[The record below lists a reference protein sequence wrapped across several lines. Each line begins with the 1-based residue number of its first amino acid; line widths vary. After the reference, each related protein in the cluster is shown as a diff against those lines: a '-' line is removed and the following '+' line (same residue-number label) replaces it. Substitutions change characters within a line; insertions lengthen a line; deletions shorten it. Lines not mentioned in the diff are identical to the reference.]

1 MAADRIRDLEAALRR
16 ERDRSSALER
26 RCALLEAARCITARL
41 LASGA
46 RPLGDLRA
54 QGARPHADIH
64 PHQMPLAGLTE
75 GAGGDRLALARPEA
89 RSR

>member
-26 RCALLEAARCITARL
+26 RCALLEGARGITARL

-46 RPLGDLRA
+46 RPARA
-54 QGARPHADIH
+54 EAQTGLH
-64 PHQMPLAGLTE
+64 PGQ
-75 GAGGDRLALARPEA
+75 PEA
-89 RSR
+89 HPWRQRACS